1 MIDAYIE
8 ASWHTCIS
16 LHTVTNSHITR
27 CFQSKGLI
35 KIKIYIMKSTILYF
49 GRLEN
54 YTVRCRQFNINV
66 ESLKFSVTDDKKIT
80 VSSPY

>member
-27 CFQSKGLI
+27 CFQSKGLDNNQNLYNEVDHSI
-35 KIKIYIMKSTILYF
+35 FWPIGELYCKVSTIQHKC
-49 GRLEN
+49 GVPE
-54 YTVRCRQFNINV
+54 I
-66 ESLKFSVTDDKKIT
+66 
-80 VSSPY
+80 